1 MSVIAGIWSF
11 DGAIPAISACHQMLH
26 ALSVYGQDDCARYD
40 SHSLSMGRRLL
51 RRLPEDRF
59 DKQPL
64 SADGITALVADVRL
78 DNREEIAS
86 ELGFQREQT
95 SVMADSD
102 VLLAAWL
109 RWQQECVAHLA
120 GAFSFAVWNQK
131 QQHLF
136 LARDHTGERPLY
148 YSSAGNSFAFAS
160 MPKGLHCLPFVGADI
175 NEDYVARYLTLANS
189 PIEETIF
196 RRVQRLPAGCSLS
209 VRRGQ
214 TKVWRYWRTDH
225 LTDLRLSSAE
235 EYLDCFREKFD
246 RAVRSRLRTRGGIG
260 AHLSGGLD
268 SGAVAATAARLLQTD
283 GRELTCFTAVP
294 RPGFAAVTSKTH
306 FSDEGPAAADVAA
319 MYPNMRHVLVDSSAT
334 SFLDVLD
341 LNNNLY
347 DHPCFGP
354 SNEVWSNAIMA
365 RARDNGITLLMS
377 GYCGNSTISY
387 DGMQAFSAWFRSGQW
402 GTLVRV
408 ARQLT
413 QAGNASVRSVI
424 RNAVWPSLPFWL
436 RSSTD
441 PHMRGF
447 SLDYSILHPE
457 IARRLDLERTAFR
470 DMNRQSPDG
479 RTLLRAL
486 LEYGDVSDTPMLA
499 QGGWQLDF
507 RDPTYD
513 RDIVEFCLRAPLE
526 EFLRGGQQ
534 RSLVKRAMTGRL
546 PASTLNRKQRGSQ
559 SADWYVNVG
568 AVRGR
573 MALELERL
581 QSSPLASRLLD
592 LARMRRLIEE
602 WPKSGFDR
610 LDVNRSHHV
619 ALTRG
624 FSVGKFLM
632 QYDNVPPRP
641 LLSEEIRR
649 E

>member
-11 DGAIPAISACHQMLH
+11 DGAIPAVSACQQMLR
-26 ALSVYGQDDCARYD
+26 ALSVYGPDACAQYD
-40 SHSLSMGRRLL
+40 GNSFSMGRCLL
-51 RRLPEDRF
+51 RRLPEDSF
-59 DKQPL
+59 DRQPL
-64 SADGITALVADVRL
+64 SADGVSALVADVRL
-78 DNREEIAS
+78 DNREEIAR
-86 ELGFQREQT
+86 ELGFPREQT
-95 SVMADSD
+95 RVMADSD

-109 RWQQECVAHLA
+109 RWQEECVDHLA
-120 GAFSFAVWNQK
+120 GAFTFAVWNQK

-148 YSSAGNSFAFAS
+148 YSSTGTSFGFAS
-160 MPKGLHCLPFVGADI
+160 MPKGLHCLPFVGAEV
-175 NEDYVARYLTLANS
+175 NEDYVARYLTLANI
-189 PIEETIF
+189 PIEQTIF
-196 RRVQRLPAGCSLS
+196 RRMQRLPSGCSLS
-209 VRRGQ
+209 IRREQ
-214 TKVWRYWRTDH
+214 IKLWRHWRTDH
-225 LTDLRLSSAE
+225 LPDLRLSSAD
-235 EYLDCFREKFD
+235 EYLDCFKEKFD
-246 RAVRSRLRTRGGIG
+246 RAVRARLRTRGGIG

-268 SGAVAATAARLLQTD
+268 SGAVAATAARLLQAE

-306 FSDEGPAAADVAA
+306 FDDEGPAAAEVAA
-319 MYPNMRHVLVDSSAT
+319 MYPNLRHMLVDSSAT

-341 LNNNLY
+341 HNNNLY

-365 RARDNGITLLMS
+365 RARENGITVLMS
-377 GYCGNSTISY
+377 GHCGNSTISY
-387 DGMQAFSAWFRSGQW
+387 DGMQAFSAWFRSGHW
-402 GTLVRV
+402 GTLLRT
-408 ARQLT
+408 AAQLT
-413 QAGNASVRSVI
+413 RAGNASVRSVI

-436 RSSTD
+436 RSFTD

-447 SLDYSILHPE
+447 SLDYSILSPE
-457 IARRLDLERTAFR
+457 IARQLDLERAAYR
-470 DMNRQSPDG
+470 DLNRQSPDG
-479 RTLLRAL
+479 RTLLRAV

-499 QGGWQLDF
+499 QGGWQLDY

-513 RDIVEFCLRAPLE
+513 REVVEFCLRVPLE

-568 AVRGR
+568 AVCGR

-581 QSSPLASRLLD
+581 QSSPLASRMLD
-592 LARMRRLIEE
+592 LARMRRLIEQ
-602 WPKSGFDR
+602 WPKSGFER
-610 LDVNRSHHV
+610 MDVNRSHHA

-632 QYDNVPPRP
+632 QYDNAPARP
-641 LLSEEIRR
+641 LL
-649 E
+649 